1 MHYCE
6 IARRNPSNQWI
17 VYCPDTD
24 VFSFLIFRYPS
35 QPNALRFR
43 TGKGSNL
50 CNFSIGSCYEGHG
63 SCRENT
69 LLVFHIFTVCY
80 QTERCMRKSKTS
92 WWKNFMKA
100 ADNTLKTLGD
110 LDKNCLLKSCMLFFL
125 NLRNICIYCQDL
137 NKLM

>member
-1 MHYCE
+1 MHYWE

-24 VFSFLIFRYPS
+24 VFSFLIFHYPS

-50 CNFSIGSCYEGHG
+50 CNFPIGSCYEGHG

-80 QTERCMRKSKTS
+80 
-92 WWKNFMKA
+92 
-100 ADNTLKTLGD
+100 
-110 LDKNCLLKSCMLFFL
+110 
-125 NLRNICIYCQDL
+125 
-137 NKLM
+137 